1 MEGLWRIY
9 GGFMEDLRRIYGGFI
24 VDLWTRAESVY
35 FHHRTKQA
43 QPSPKPKAE
52 AEPKNPK
59 EVSRELSVV
68 RWPALLVQEEDSWT
82 TVSQCFSDLF
92 QDVHQDVSNS
102 LYFHSFTRCPW
113 IQNKISG
120 VALFFRLLAEY
131 AEWKE
136 GAILPDI
143 TVLQFDL
150 PPPSFDMTWS

>member
-1 MEGLWRIY
+1 MVDLWRIY
-9 GGFMEDLRRIYGGFI
+9 GGFMEDLSLICGRVQSRCIFI
-24 VDLWTRAESVY
+24 I
-35 FHHRTKQA
+35 A
-43 QPSPKPKAE
+43 QSRHSRHQSQRPRPSPRTPRKLVVNCQSCVGLLCLCRKKTVGP
-52 AEPKNPK
+52 
-59 EVSRELSVV
+59 LCHSV
-68 RWPALLVQEEDSWT
+68 
-82 TVSQCFSDLF
+82 SDLF

>member
-1 MEGLWRIY
+1 MEGLCRIY

-82 TVSQCFSDLF
+82 TVSQCFRL
-92 QDVHQDVSNS
+92 VSRCSSRCFKLAVLS
-102 LYFHSFTRCPW
+102 LIHP
-113 IQNKISG
+113 
-120 VALFFRLLAEY
+120 LPLANRSHLDTE
-131 AEWKE
+131 
-136 GAILPDI
+136 
-143 TVLQFDL
+143 
-150 PPPSFDMTWS
+150 